1 MLNRQ
6 LIRLLRTPFSRTFSN
21 GDVMSSSSSPLEL
34 KNNASRS
41 GLMTYNQGELEFR
54 PYLVLK
60 SQQNIEEYVIS
71 LVRNYFRTT
80 YKNGVSTESL
90 LAEHG
95 LDSLDAVELAM
106 QIEEDLG
113 YDIATET
120 LSNFHSV
127 NHFVNYITQVENYKQ
142 TYQKDPLA

>member
-1 MLNRQ
+1 MLSRQ
-6 LIRLLRTPFSRTFSN
+6 IARLLRKPTSHPFSINNLLF
-21 GDVMSSSSSPLEL
+21 SSSVPEEL
-34 KNNASRS
+34 KNNSSRP
-41 GLMTYNQGELEFR
+41 GLITYNKGELEFK

-60 SQQNIEEYVIS
+60 SRENIEEYVIS

-80 YKNGVSTESL
+80 YKNGVTVDSYLS
-90 LAEHG
+90 EHG

-106 QIEEDLG
+106 TIEEDLG

-120 LSNFHSV
+120 LSNFHRV
-127 NHFVNYITQVENYKQ
+127 GHFVNYIAQVENYKM

>member
-1 MLNRQ
+1 MFSRQ
-6 LIRLLRTPFSRTFSN
+6 LSRLLRTPLARTFSQ
-21 GDVMSSSSSPLEL
+21 GEVLSSSSPLANL
-34 KNNASRS
+34 KNDASRP
-41 GLMTYNQGELEFR
+41 GLVTYNNGELEFR

-71 LVRNYFRTT
+71 LVRSYFRTT
-80 YKNGVSTESL
+80 YKNGVSTESS

-127 NHFVNYITQVENYKQ
+127 NHFVNYIVQVENFKE

>member
-1 MLNRQ
+1 MLSRHFNG
-6 LIRLLRTPFSRTFSN
+6 LLRINLNRTFSS
-21 GDVMSSSSSPLEL
+21 GDVMSSSGSSIEL
-34 KNNASRS
+34 RNDASRP
-41 GLMTYNQGELEFR
+41 GLTTYNQGKLEFR

-71 LVRNYFRTT
+71 LVRSYFRTT
-80 YKNGVSTESL
+80 YKNGVSVDSS

-106 QIEEDLG
+106 LIEEDLG

-120 LSNFHSV
+120 LSNFHRV
-127 NHFVNYITQVENYKQ
+127 NHFVNYIAQVENFKQ
-142 TYQKDPLA
+142 TYQKEPLA